1 MKKVTLKSKFILW
14 MVLFALFLLS
24 LTGCSKGRNK
34 DVSDDIIDSENSLT
48 DYYDEESGVYYT
60 ENIEIADTT
69 SPSVYGAISNP
80 EGLKEIYLTFDDG
93 PSIYTDRILDIL
105 KKYDVK
111 ATFFVLGKEDKSSVK
126 AYKRIVDEG
135 HTLAM
140 HSYSHK
146 YNDVYKSKDSF
157 VNDLTSLQE
166 YLYEVTGVWCRV
178 YRFPGGSSNTVSK
191 VNMSELIDYL
201 NDQGIRYFD
210 WNIQSGDATG
220 AVSLSKDAIVY
231 NCTKNIDKFDE
242 CVILLHDTG
251 NRKSTVDALDDIIK
265 KIISRGDCIFLPITD
280 ETNLVQHRTE

>member
-24 LTGCSKGRNK
+24 LTGCSKGKNK
-34 DVSDDIIDSENSLT
+34 DVSADIIDSENSLT

-105 KKYDVK
+105 KKYDIK

-157 VNDLTSLQE
+157 INDLTSLQE

-220 AVSLSKDAIVY
+220 AVSLSKDTIVY